1 MESSADTHH
10 GHTPEIIWA
19 EVFASM
25 YLSLSKG
32 EGDIH
37 HLIDWGRELWP
48 THGARD
54 AVEVANEEFT
64 KLGAAPNRP
73 AA

>member
-1 MESSADTHH
+1 MESSTDTHH
-10 GHTPEIIWA
+10 GQTPEIIWA
-19 EVFASM
+19 EIFGSM

-37 HLIDWGRELWP
+37 HLIDWGYELWP
-48 THGARD
+48 TRGAQD
-54 AVEVANEEFT
+54 AVEVAKEQFAKVN
-64 KLGAAPNRP
+64 P

>member
-1 MESSADTHH
+1 MQSSTGIHH
-10 GHTPEIIWA
+10 GQTPEIIWA

-37 HLIDWGRELWP
+37 SMIDRGHELWP

-54 AVEVANEEFT
+54 AVEVAKEEFA
-64 KLGAAPNRP
+64 KDNP
-73 AA
+73 